1 MTNYL
6 EKLHA
11 AQEQNN
17 SWLCLGLDPQPEL
30 LPIQATHQWDEPVL
44 PFCKAIVDATA
55 DLVCAYKPNLGFF
68 LQWGASGIIA
78 LERIIAYIPRHIP
91 VIVDCK
97 AGDIGHTQG
106 AWARGILDEWQ
117 ADGMTVNGYVGAEA
131 VLPVVQNRPNKV
143 AYVLART
150 SNPSAADFQ
159 GDFVQAESLSRRV
172 LAARPAW
179 QTAAQG
185 AIGVV
190 MGSTYPA
197 ELELARQLD
206 PDVPFLIPG
215 IGAQGG
221 ELATA
226 VRVGADSAT
235 GPLISASRSILYA
248 SQRAD
253 FAEQAR
259 AAAMALRDE
268 INTVRAGEQ
277 RSRGAGEN

>member
-1 MTNYL
+1 MTTYL
-6 EKLHA
+6 QKLRA
-11 AQEQNN
+11 AQDQNN
-17 SWLCLGLDPQPEL
+17 SWLCIGLDPQPDL

-55 DLVCAYKPNLGFF
+55 DIACAFKPNLGFF

-78 LERIIAYIPRHIP
+78 LERLIAYIPRHIP
-91 VIVDCK
+91 VVVDCK

-117 ADGMTVNGYVGAEA
+117 ADALVVNPYVGGDA
-131 VLPVVQNRPNKV
+131 VRPVVANRPTKAV
-143 AYVLART
+143 YVLART
-150 SNPSAADFQ
+150 SNPSAPDFQ
-159 GDFVQAESLSRRV
+159 GDFSDPHSLSRRV
-172 LAARPAW
+172 FAARQGW
-179 QTAAQG
+179 QSAG
-185 AIGVV
+185 GGPVGVV

-206 PDVPFLIPG
+206 PDAPFLIPG

-226 VRVGADSAT
+226 VRYGADTAA

-259 AAAMALRDE
+259 AAAVALRDD
-268 INTVRAGEQ
+268 INAHRSRGAEEQ
-277 RSRGAGEN
+277 RSRS